1 MSVKPVPDGYR
12 NVTPYLNVAGAAALL
27 GFLKR
32 AFDAEELLA
41 MRAADGAIQHAEVKI
56 GDSIVMLSDAL
67 RDPPMPSTLYLY
79 VADTDAT
86 YRRALAAGATSVAEP
101 ADAFW
106 GDRFARVRDA
116 SGNVWN
122 LATHVEDLAPGEIA
136 RRAAASAGK

>member
-27 GFLKR
+27 DFLKR
-32 AFDAEELLA
+32 AFGAEELLR
-41 MRAADGAIQHAEVKI
+41 MPAADGAIQHAEVRI

-67 RDPPMPSTLYLY
+67 RDAPMPSTLYLY

-86 YRRALAAGATSVAEP
+86 YRRALAAGATPVAEP

-106 GDRFARVRDA
+106 GDRFARVRDP
-116 SGNVWN
+116 SGNVWSI
-122 LATHVEDLAPGEIA
+122 ATHMEDVAPGDLAK
-136 RRAAASAGK
+136 RAAAAGR